1 MNLEQQAKN
10 VAAQGRYGDSMLLH
24 VNPAEVKGLAQ
35 AMPNMI
41 TVNPRTGQ
49 PEAFLPMLAPLLGS
63 LAGSALA
70 GTTLIPALAGKTL
83 LASSIGSALAQTAA
97 TGDIKKGL
105 LAGLTGYG
113 FGKVLQGA
121 GAEAG
126 RLAAEGAQKQ
136 ALEGQMTDILTQD
149 ALKNPEFLADAVQPT
164 AQGAADFWT
173 KSSVPT
179 SPLNTQGQEWLTS
192 NLNARMSH
200 PDVAR
205 SISYAGEHGFGTAGT
220 PNFIQGSKD
229 YLAGNPALGDAFSDA
244 GGFSKE
250 GFKNI
255 LASASDPMNMLP
267 IAGGMAPT
275 AIMESQEEFE
285 RQIARNE
292 REREEERQRIMADN
306 PEMIP
311 TPWAGGGQFKLNTN
325 GYNVGGD
332 IRNMIDPL
340 LDRVDAA
347 SNLED
352 YTGQGYVKERT
363 PVSIDPYFQAG
374 FQPEMS
380 YFKTLNPSATGLDD
394 GVAQDTSG
402 GFLGRPTS
410 RMFNPTQTAGYQSF
424 YGDSARDIIPNVVDP
439 YAPLNFNQ
447 APRMPSIPEPIDGY
461 RPIEPTPPTGPV
473 APIPPDIPIGP
484 IGPIG
489 PGMPTPKGSAAVP
502 ESLLDMNEINNGNF
516 VQDNFLERMGDIN
529 LPNIT
534 LPNMLPPQTDIENIN
549 IPIQPADT
557 LEPNLSLLEPQF
569 VPPTIQDIPY
579 IPNSP
584 ISPNIPLSF
593 APKLSPN
600 QINPVGMPSVG
611 GLMAEGGKTEYQEG
625 GETGIDIDMNDPL
638 VQGVINFLLG
648 NAADE
653 SIINQFI
660 EQYGFDAFVQLRRQV
675 LNEVVPGAQTEGQIA
690 GNNQGGMA
698 DDIGGMIG
706 NKERVAVSQDEYI
719 VPADVVSMLG
729 DGSSDSGAAKLD
741 NMLDR
746 VREVKTGRT
755 TQAAPLKENVLP
767 A

>member
-1 MNLEQQAKN
+1 
-10 VAAQGRYGDSMLLH
+10 
-24 VNPAEVKGLAQ
+24 
-35 AMPNMI
+35 
-41 TVNPRTGQ
+41 
-49 PEAFLPMLAPLLGS
+49 
-63 LAGSALA
+63 
-70 GTTLIPALAGKTL
+70 
-83 LASSIGSALAQTAA
+83 
-97 TGDIKKGL
+97 
-105 LAGLTGYG
+105 
-113 FGKVLQGA
+113 
-121 GAEAG
+121 
-126 RLAAEGAQKQ
+126 
-136 ALEGQMTDILTQD
+136 
-149 ALKNPEFLADAVQPT
+149 
-164 AQGAADFWT
+164 
-173 KSSVPT
+173 
-179 SPLNTQGQEWLTS
+179 
-192 NLNARMSH
+192 
-200 PDVAR
+200 R
-205 SISYAGEHGFGTAGT
+205 SISYAGSEAG
-220 PNFIQGSKD
+220 KK
-229 YLAGNPALGDAFSDA
+229 YLAGNPALGKAFSDA

-255 LASASDPMNMLP
+255 LSSASDPMNMLP

-579 IPNSP
+579 IPTG
-584 ISPNIPLSF
+584 I
-593 APKLSPN
+593 
-600 QINPVGMPSVG
+600 PSVG